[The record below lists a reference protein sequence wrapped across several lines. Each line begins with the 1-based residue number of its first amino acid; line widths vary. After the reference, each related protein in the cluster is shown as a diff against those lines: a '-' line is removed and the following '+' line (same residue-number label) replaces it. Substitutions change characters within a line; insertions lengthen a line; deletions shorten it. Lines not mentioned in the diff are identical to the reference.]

1 MMRPV
6 PEFAE
11 ASAVSGGAGRYAA
24 ALAPDWF
31 VWGPM
36 GGYVAAIA
44 FRAMALETSHP
55 VPATFACQFLRAG
68 QAGPI
73 DVQVESVRGGKRSE
87 ALRAVI
93 AQGGKP
99 LLAATAWF
107 TAGGMQGFEHVGAAI
122 PKLPDPEALR
132 PYSVL
137 ADNYADWYPIWRNIE
152 GRPVRWAFE
161 PGPPI
166 WQTWMKLVAGVPDDQ
181 ILDAARTVL
190 WADLLP
196 WNACLGPHE
205 WPRRWIAPNLDLTV
219 TFHGGARGEE
229 WILCDAESP
238 IASGGLAG
246 GVGRLWTRS
255 GRLVATST
263 AQLLCVD
270 NPSYEQELAQKR
282 ALLAESAER

>member
-1 MMRPV
+1 MTD
-6 PEFAE
+6 FAE
-11 ASAVSGGAGRYAA
+11 ASAVTGGRAT
-24 ALAPDWF
+24 LAPDWF

-44 FRAMALETSHP
+44 FRAMAAEAAHP

-68 QAGPI
+68 QVGPAE
-73 DVQVESVRGGKRSE
+73 VQVETVRGGKRSE

-93 AQGGKP
+93 VQNGKP

-107 TAGGMQGFEHVGAAI
+107 TAAGMDGFEHVGATL
-122 PKLPDPEALR
+122 PKVPEPEALR
-132 PYSVL
+132 PYSEL

-161 PGPPI
+161 PGPPT
-166 WQTWMKLVAGVPDDQ
+166 WQTWMKLVAGVPDDP
-181 ILDAARTVL
+181 ILDAARSLL

-196 WNACLGPHE
+196 WNACLGPHD

-219 TFHGGARGEE
+219 TFHGDASLGEE

-238 IASGGLAG
+238 VAAGGLAA
-246 GVGRLWTRS
+246 GVGRLWTRD

-270 NPSYEQELAQKR
+270 NPSYAEELAQKN
-282 ALLAESAER
+282 AMLASAGGS

>member
-1 MMRPV
+1 MTD
-6 PEFAE
+6 FAE
-11 ASAVSGGAGRYAA
+11 ATAVSDGAAV
-24 ALAPDWF
+24 LQPDWF

-44 FRAMALETSHP
+44 FRAMAAQTAHP

-68 QAGPI
+68 QPGPAE
-73 DVQVESVRGGKRSE
+73 VAVESVRGGKRSE
-87 ALRAVI
+87 ALRAVLV
-93 AQGGKP
+93 QNGKP
-99 LLAATAWF
+99 LLTATAWF
-107 TAGGMQGFEHVGAAI
+107 TAVGMEGFEHVGAAL
-122 PKLPDPEALR
+122 PKVPDPEALR
-132 PYSVL
+132 PYSEL

-166 WQTWMKLVAGVPDDQ
+166 WQTWMKLVAGVPEDP
-181 ILDAARTVL
+181 IVDAARSIL

-196 WNACLGPHE
+196 WNAVLGPHE

-219 TFHGGARGEE
+219 TFHGAASRGEE

-238 IASGGLAG
+238 VASGGLAA
-246 GVGRLWTRS
+246 GVGRLWTP
-255 GRLVATST
+255 GGGLVATST

-270 NPSYEQELAQKR
+270 NPGYEQELAQKE
-282 ALLAESAER
+282 AMAER